1 MPILF
6 YVEYR
11 WGLVLM
17 LLSACEP
24 EPKGP
29 VQIDEPETMRFDTEQ
44 IRREVDAYK
53 TNPSPTGK
61 RRMEKA
67 FDAFDERVRGLEALA
82 QTQTDA
88 MEREAALR
96 RVANLKGRRQL
107 HWDRSQTLY
116 VETQPVK
123 RAEPVAER
131 IERVPRS
138 PRPKPALSEPP
149 VRVMKAEPVREW
161 DR

>member
-1 MPILF
+1 
-6 YVEYR
+6 
-11 WGLVLM
+11 M

-29 VQIDEPETMRFDTEQ
+29 VQIVEPEIRRFDTEQ
-44 IRREVDAYK
+44 IRREVDFYK
-53 TNPSPTGK
+53 TNPSPIGK

-67 FDAFDERVRGLEALA
+67 FAAFDARVRDLEAEA

-88 MEREAALR
+88 MEREATER
-96 RVANLKGRRQL
+96 RIANLKERRQI

-131 IERVPRS
+131 IEPVQ
-138 PRPKPALSEPP
+138 RPARAQPVISEPPVRVMRAEP